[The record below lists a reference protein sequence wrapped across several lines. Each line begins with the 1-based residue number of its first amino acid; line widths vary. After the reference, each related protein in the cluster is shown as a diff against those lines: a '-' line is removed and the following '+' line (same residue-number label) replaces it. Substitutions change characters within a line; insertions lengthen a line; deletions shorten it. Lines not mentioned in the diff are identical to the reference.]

1 MLSRR
6 LLRIK
11 VIKSLYSHFKSDSDS
26 MTLSEKQLNKSIDKT
41 YELYHMMLWLV
52 VEIKRYAV
60 ERIEIGKNKKLPTK
74 ADLNPNT
81 KFVDNMLIDQ
91 IEQSIEL
98 VDFLKRYKLSWENNS
113 DLIKSLY
120 TLMVESDIYN
130 KYMNSGKSAY
140 KEDAN
145 FIAELYETI
154 ISEYEPLEDALEETS
169 ILWSDDSDFA
179 IIMTLRTIEDCRQ
192 NQEILPLLPQ
202 FKNDDDMNFGR
213 HLFRRA
219 LSGYK
224 DNLAY
229 VEKFTQN
236 WDVERIAFIDN
247 IIMTTA
253 LAEMLE
259 FESIPVK
266 VTMDEYIEISKY
278 YSTPGSSPF
287 INGVLDK
294 IVESLNAENKIRKT
308 GRGLN

>member
-41 YELYHMMLWLV
+41 YELYHMMMWLV
-52 VEIKRYAV
+52 VEIKRYAA

-98 VDFLKRYKLSWENNS
+98 VDFLKRYKLSWEDNS

-130 KYMNSGKSAY
+130 KYMNSGKSSY
-140 KEDAN
+140 KDDVN

-192 NQEILPLLPQ
+192 NQEVLPLLPQ

-224 DNLAY
+224 ENLAY